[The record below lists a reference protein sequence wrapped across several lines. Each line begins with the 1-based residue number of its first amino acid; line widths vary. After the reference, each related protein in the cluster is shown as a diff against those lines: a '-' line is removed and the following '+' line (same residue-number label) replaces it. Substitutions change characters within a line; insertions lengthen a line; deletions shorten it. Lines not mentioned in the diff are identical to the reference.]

1 MKRDVTILLDWD
13 QYNVD
18 PECSDIEIGVLFNG
32 NT

>member
-1 MKRDVTILLDWD
+1 MKRDVTIL
-13 QYNVD
+13 QVEINVD